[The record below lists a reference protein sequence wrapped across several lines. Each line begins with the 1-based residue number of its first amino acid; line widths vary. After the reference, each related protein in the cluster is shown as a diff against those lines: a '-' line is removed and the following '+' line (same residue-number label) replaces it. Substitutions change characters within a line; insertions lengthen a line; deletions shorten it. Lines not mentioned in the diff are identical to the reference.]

1 MNLLKSPC
9 VPVTGGGGPAGSAG
23 RAGGLQGGE
32 QPVLSVLRDVG
43 GCLLRDVGGC
53 LLQASGGEAADPEA
67 GGRPEHLGQLGVLDC
82 DAAPVDVLQQQLQV
96 AR

>member
-1 MNLLKSPC
+1 M
-9 VPVTGGGGPAGSAG
+9 TGGGGPAGSAG

-32 QPVLSVLRDVG
+32 QPVLSVLLSV
-43 GCLLRDVGGC
+43 LRDVGGG
-53 LLQASGGEAADPEA
+53 LLQAPGGEAADPEA